1 MCSWID
7 YVRRYRTQLTFAVGI
22 YELIAGV
29 IGFVVCDPAT
39 SLGAVGPLAYRA
51 FSAIGIMLLASV
63 VLAILIA
70 VPLMAQAALL
80 SFANIF
86 EREYGSRNKQKRW
99 E

>member
-1 MCSWID
+1 MCNWID
-7 YVRRYRTQLTFAVGI
+7 YVRRYRAQLTFAIGI

-29 IGFVVCDPAT
+29 IGFVVCDPASGIT
-39 SLGAVGPLAYRA
+39 VGPLSYRM

-63 VLAILIA
+63 ALVILIA

-80 SFANIF
+80 SLADIF
-86 EREYGSRNKQKRW
+86 EREYGSKNKQKRW